1 MALCV
6 FVRLLRNNVV
16 LLLISLLSQHTPLAN
31 ADDAIKLLCYGHMAR
46 NVRSSLFIPIP
57 CIFIQ
62 LVYIVRCTMYMCY
75 ASHPMLTMQF
85 INYNCTIWYFIHA
98 FACTNKFFFGLFTIQ
113 AGQEEKNSVPAFNN
127 VINTRKIMCKIVIKN
142 SLKSIGNKC

>member
-16 LLLISLLSQHTPLAN
+16 LLLILLLSQHTLAN

-98 FACTNKFFFGLFTIQ
+98 FACTNKFSFRFIHNPSGTRK
-113 AGQEEKNSVPAFNN
+113 KNSVPAFNN
-127 VINTRKIMCKIVIKN
+127 VINTQKIMCKIVIKN